1 MNEMKTVKE
10 NIYGRIDQTEDR
22 INDTQD
28 GNFETQSQRKT
39 KKKDIPHKQKLKE
52 SRSSD
57 TYI

>member
-39 KKKDIPHKQKLKE
+39 KKKDIPHK
-52 SRSSD
+52 
-57 TYI
+57 